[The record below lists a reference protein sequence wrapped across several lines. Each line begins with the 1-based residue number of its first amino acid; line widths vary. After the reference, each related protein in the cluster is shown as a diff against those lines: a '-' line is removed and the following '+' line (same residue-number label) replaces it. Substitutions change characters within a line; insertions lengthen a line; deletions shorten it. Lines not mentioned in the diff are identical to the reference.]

1 MKYIRR
7 LRKQI
12 VWWKT
17 VRSAYGWK
25 AMFDKDVEVI
35 YMPRVH
41 EILGTV
47 FERPF
52 YVWRNSSNPCS
63 CSMCRDA
70 KYKRNRSG
78 RNGYRFEIEKQL
90 EDEGRS
96 DRVARIH

>member
-7 LRKQI
+7 LHKQI

-17 VRSAYGWK
+17 VKSAYGWNTE
-25 AMFDKDVEVI
+25 DVKVI
-35 YMPRVH
+35 YHPHVH

-63 CSMCRDA
+63 CSMCRDE

-78 RNGYRFEIEKQL
+78 RNGYRFEILKQM
-90 EDEGRS
+90 EDEGGGNRIP
-96 DRVARIH
+96 RIH